1 MRFDL
6 DQIFGV
12 HQQGVR
18 IRSKRAE
25 LLANNMAN
33 ADTPGFK
40 ARDVDFK
47 QALQQAQAGMSSS
60 LLKTTNAKHMSSGAV
75 WENNSSE
82 LLYRNPI
89 QPSVDGNTVDSQY
102 EKSQF
107 VQNAIQYQ
115 TSLNFLSGK
124 IKSLM
129 TAIKGE

>member
-47 QALQQAQAGMSSS
+47 QALQQAQTGMPSGS
-60 LLKTTNAKHMSSGAV
+60 LKTTNAKHISSGTT

-89 QPSVDGNTVDSQY
+89 QPSVDGNTVDTQY
-102 EKSQF
+102 EKAQF

-115 TSLNFLSGK
+115 TSLHFLSGK
-124 IKSLM
+124 IKSLK